1 MYSNKTNPK
10 ERVDAEGFE
19 LTSGR
24 SPRRT
29 SASILLRHLLNPHPF
44 GKTSGSDAKTLLAEL
59 TNFLIKHF
67 LGILV
72 EFSFPLLGFIFNPRR
87 RIKGFASSRP
97 VARNARCDASLVLR
111 MHALIPARIA
121 SRQNRK
127 AQVRDPQIFTRLGK
141 ARRGAEPRRILRP
154 RASPWVQSQPTGRCT
169 RKKRG

>member
-1 MYSNKTNPK
+1 VHCT
-10 ERVDAEGFE
+10 
-19 LTSGR
+19 
-24 SPRRT
+24 
-29 SASILLRHLLNPHPF
+29 RHLLNPHPF

-87 RIKGFASSRP
+87 RIRGFASSRIKVEAP
-97 VARNARCDASLVLR
+97 RTRNARCDASLVLR

-127 AQVRDPQIFTRLGK
+127 A
-141 ARRGAEPRRILRP
+141 
-154 RASPWVQSQPTGRCT
+154 
-169 RKKRG
+169 